1 MSKPLKGLK
10 LKVRIYLQIFHSFGE
25 KRIFSSHSDCD
36 ATSEIELFLIL
47 FNRFKPL
54 TNVTKNSISD
64 GARVLDRPLWV
75 RNNLIVAFKKIQ
87 CQRNQPL
94 LLLSWFSIYHCYY
107 LIILYTTFYFFIL
120 TFSITDVWTTAIKQ
134 IK

>member
-36 ATSEIELFLIL
+36 ATSEIELFLRL

-75 RNNLIVAFKKIQ
+75 RNNLIVAFKKYNAGEI
-87 CQRNQPL
+87 
-94 LLLSWFSIYHCYY
+94 SHY
-107 LIILYTTFYFFIL
+107 FYFLDSAFI
-120 TFSITDVWTTAIKQ
+120 TATIL
-134 IK
+134 